1 MDQPAAGSGVQ
12 GKLGAST
19 RLGRLALNVRGLAAV
34 SRFYEEGV
42 GLTRLEDAEDRLVL
56 GSGGEAVIELRHT
69 PELTAPPPGSA
80 GLYHTAILFEERSDL
95 AAALYATAVGF
106 ENAFSG
112 SADHLVSQAFY
123 FNDPEG
129 NGVELYWDRP
139 RAEWRWSEGQ
149 VTMDSLPLDP
159 NGFIREHG
167 NMGAAGLSAP
177 VGAAA
182 SLGHVHLRVGDV
194 QVGKEFY
201 VDVLGFEVTA
211 AMWQSALFTSAGG
224 YHHHLGMN
232 VWESRGAGVR
242 DESLGLAHFEV
253 ILSDEDLAA
262 VRSRLEQAGYAVT
275 SEGGGSVASASGG
288 PVGLAS
294 SGPVG
299 SDGGAAL
306 SVRDPWG
313 TLVRLREA

>member
-1 MDQPAAGSGVQ
+1 MRPMDEAAAANGTA

-19 RLGRLALNVRGLAAV
+19 RLEHVALNVRDLAAV
-34 SRFYEEGV
+34 AAFYEEGV
-42 GLTRLEDAEDRLVL
+42 GLTRIKDAGTNVVL
-56 GSGGEAVIELRHT
+56 GSGQEAVIELVHT
-69 PELTAPPPGSA
+69 PELSAPQPGSA

-106 ENAFSG
+106 DGAFSG

-139 RAEWRWSEGQ
+139 REEWQWSDGQ
-149 VTMDSLPLDP
+149 IAMDSLPLDP

-167 NMGAAGLSAP
+167 NVGAAGPSAP

-182 SLGHVHLRVGDV
+182 SIGHVHLRVGDI
-194 QVGKEFY
+194 QIAKKFY
-201 VDVLGFEVTA
+201 VEALGFEVTTE
-211 AMWQSALFTSAGG
+211 MWQSALFASAGG

-242 DESLGLAHFEV
+242 DRTLGLSHFTLHLSREDTKAARARLDAAGFTYEV
-253 ILSDEDLAA
+253 I
-262 VRSRLEQAGYAVT
+262 
-275 SEGGGSVASASGG
+275 G
-288 PVGLAS
+288 PTGTDVI
-294 SGPVG
+294 
-299 SDGGAAL
+299 
-306 SVRDPWG
+306 DPWG
-313 TLVRLREA
+313 TLVMLR